1 MLTNEQ
7 SIHIRENEII
17 YQFCLL
23 PMAFLRV
30 VEQRYDT
37 IFETFFQTLQL
48 ASNLY
53 VQGNIASY
61 ATMATKGAM
70 GVIFPQDMEQ
80 VVPSSNTH
88 NWGCTKKRSK
98 FTVT

>member
-23 PMAFLRV
+23 PLAFLRV

-61 ATMATKGAM
+61 ATMPTKGAL
-70 GVIFPQDMEQ
+70 GGIFPAGHGT
-80 VVPSSNTH
+80 S
-88 NWGCTKKRSK
+88 CSK
-98 FTVT
+98 QQHTQLGMYQKTI